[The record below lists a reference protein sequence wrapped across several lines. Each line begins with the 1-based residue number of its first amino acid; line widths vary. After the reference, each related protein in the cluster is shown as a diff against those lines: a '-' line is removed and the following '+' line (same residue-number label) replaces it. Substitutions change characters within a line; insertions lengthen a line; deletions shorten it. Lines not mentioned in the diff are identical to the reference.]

1 MPEPH
6 VVLSTDDPQPMH
18 TATQWGTK
26 PIVLAP
32 NQPAARPYRGG
43 SGIAAFRH
51 LRRDDTDPFTPEDFV
66 GSTTSVHG
74 SSTIGL
80 TVLEPG
86 LTLKDAIARD
96 PQTFLGAAHVAAWGV
111 DPMLLVKL
119 LHTGERLFVHLHPS
133 DDFAATHLREPRGK
147 TEAWA
152 IVAVEDGFDAY
163 AAVGFTRPV
172 SAEEA
177 MAWFDEQDTDAMLAA
192 MHRVP
197 LAVGSTLLVPA
208 GVPHAIGPGITLVE
222 LQQPTDL
229 SILLEYQGYNG
240 LTADDASLGLD
251 PATAIAALDRR
262 PWTDDAVRTL
272 AAAPRPVR
280 ADTVRLF
287 PESADRYFRAERVR
301 VTGSSRL
308 DAEYSIIVVTDGTLR
323 MAHRG
328 GSVSISAGDT
338 VLVPFGAGDIEVVG
352 NGVLL
357 RAMPPA
363 AHAV

>member
-6 VVLSTDDPQPMH
+6 VVLPTDDPQPTP
-18 TATQWGTK
+18 TAARWGTE

-32 NQPAARPYRGG
+32 NQPADRPYRGG

-51 LRRDDTDPFTPEDFV
+51 LPWDNADPFTPEDFV

-86 LTLKDAIARD
+86 LTLKDAVARA
-96 PQTFLGAAHVAAWGV
+96 PEAFLGAAHVAAWGA

-133 DDFAATHLREPRGK
+133 DDFAAAHLHEPRGK

-152 IVAVEDGFDAY
+152 IVAVDDGIDAY

-172 SAEEA
+172 TREEA
-177 MAWFDEQDTDAMLAA
+177 TAWFDEQDTGAMLAA

-229 SILLEYQGYNG
+229 SILLEYRGYNG
-240 LTADDASLGLD
+240 LTVDDAGLGLD
-251 PATAIAALDRR
+251 PATAIAALDRH

-280 ADTVRLF
+280 ADAVRLF
-287 PESADRYFRAERVR
+287 PESADRYFRAERVH

-308 DAEYSIIVVTDGTLR
+308 DAAYSIVVVTDGMLR
-323 MAHRG
+323 LAHRG
-328 GSVSISAGDT
+328 GAVSVSAGDT
-338 VLVPFGAGDIEVVG
+338 VLVPFGAGDIEVLG

-363 AHAV
+363 VQPA